1 MIKNEQG
8 QIAIS
13 YYQPIDRVV
22 MVGETRYVFITKR
35 AVSLAW
41 VNEEDVEKI
50 LAITKSCC
58 GGRIRAVYR
67 YATPSQVNVW
77 SGTGR

>member
-8 QIAIS
+8 QTALV
-13 YYQPIDRVV
+13 YYQPIDRVI
-22 MVGETRYVFITKR
+22 MAGDIRYVFVTKR

-41 VNEEDVEKI
+41 VNEEHIGQI
-50 LAITKSCC
+50 LSITKTCC
-58 GGRIRAVYR
+58 GGNVKAVYH